1 MRRITTVTVLS
12 MAGVLLAAGAAA
24 ALNTQ
29 VLQHPQ
35 SPIGTADRML
45 PDEFLSTT
53 VSPTA
58 DPSDDA
64 EPSESAESPESASPS
79 KSAKPSSS
87 SASAR
92 PSRST
97 AEPGDDNGGDRTR
110 TPTFRSTSGSG
121 GDDKGGD
128 DSSGSGSGKDD
139 SKSDD
144 SSGSGSGGH
153 GSDDGGSEHEDD

>member
-58 DPSDDA
+58 DPSDEA
-64 EPSESAESPESASPS
+64 EPSESSESASPS

-97 AEPGDDNGGDRTR
+97 AEPGADNGGDHTR
-110 TPTFRSTSGSG
+110 TTRVR
-121 GDDKGGD
+121 
-128 DSSGSGSGKDD
+128 
-139 SKSDD
+139 
-144 SSGSGSGGH
+144 
-153 GSDDGGSEHEDD
+153 